1 MFMGIGK
8 EVHSPQLRKSSQ
20 EDFLVGTFLVSQ
32 TLHFVAWDTDTQPT
46 NFQYIQYTKPTLNP
60 KFDIITKT
68 GITYSY

>member
-46 NFQYIQYTKPTLNP
+46 NFQ
-60 KFDIITKT
+60 
-68 GITYSY
+68 